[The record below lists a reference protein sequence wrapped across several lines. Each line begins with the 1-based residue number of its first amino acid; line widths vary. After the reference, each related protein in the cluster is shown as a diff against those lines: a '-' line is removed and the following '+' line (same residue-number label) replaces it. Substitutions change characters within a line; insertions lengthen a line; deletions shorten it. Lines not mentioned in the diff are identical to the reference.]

1 MKTRLAIIG
10 TGVAIATAGV
20 ITLLVVTGEPEEET
34 TELAART
41 AALPE
46 LAKRDIEGGVV
57 KPWDVKPPTAAEL
70 AQLAADQKAE
80 AEELR
85 AEEEKARKAL
95 SDAEAQSARQQAI
108 EQARQAGVL
117 GMTQLRGGAFASLT
131 GRSDD
136 DKNVYGGLL
145 GDKAGDMNGGF
156 GFGRSGFGPGGGG
169 TGWGTIGTGNYGSI
183 GRGSGTGYRGR
194 VPTIGTGRPNATG
207 DLDKNIIRRYIRRN
221 LEKVRDCY
229 ANELTRDPKLAGTVT
244 ARFTISG
251 NGSVAAATASG
262 IDPAVSACIAGVI
275 KGIEFPKPKS
285 GGLVNVTYPFTFR
298 PDGT

>member
-20 ITLLVVTGEPEEET
+20 ITLLVVKGEPEEET

-46 LAKRDIEGGVV
+46 LAKRDLEGGVV

-117 GMTQLRGGAFASLT
+117 GTMQLRGGAFASLT

-145 GDKAGDMNGGF
+145 GDKVGDMNGGF
-156 GFGRSGFGPGGGG
+156 GYGRSGFGPGGGG
-169 TGWGTIGTGNYGSI
+169 KGWGTIGTGGYGI
-183 GRGSGTGYRGR
+183 RGSGTGYLRGR
-194 VPTIGTGRPNATG
+194 IGSGQPNATG
-207 DLDKNIIRRYIRRN
+207 DLDKDIIRRYIRRN
-221 LEKVRDCY
+221 LKKIRDCY

-244 ARFTISG
+244 ARFTITS
-251 NGSVAAATASG
+251 NGGVATATASG
-262 IDPAVSACIAGVI
+262 VDPAVAGCIAGVI

-285 GGLVNVTYPFTFR
+285 GGNVTVNYPFTFR
-298 PDGT
+298 PDGP